1 MDVNIKILTFG
12 ARWNSTTARLG
23 EVLRFMFKGY
33 LPKGKEIA
41 YYESVTEALP
51 EFSTRFQ
58 GTHTVLL
65 LADTSDY
72 AHIKSLLAKALHLQ
86 LKSSPEI
93 ARNTRNT
100 IGDFLSGSDEMIA
113 HCAVPADKKVFCLGD
128 GLYAGFAVTAGQQN
142 LILLPH
148 NIDRT
153 VTLLNQQVIPYL
165 NAFYGCNLP
174 TDASR
179 NYYAGQLCALLC
191 EHDEKM
197 GVSGTKTSV
206 FIRNAAEKIP
216 GMLPMLR
223 FTPSAET
230 RGNLHPVDYAANLS
244 IAACEL
250 EGNPYGAAMTSAF
263 FTGAE
268 ATADTEKCVYLA
280 FTDDNDTSVREVH
293 SLTGEEVSDFL
304 NRCTEELFKFALEK
318 VNAMHSTVQTQAR
331 EAKKPSVSRSKIAL
345 LTIITVLA
353 FAASVAASYFVTNH
367 YLQQQNAPDPETGI
381 SDTVSPGDTN

>member
-1 MDVNIKILTFG
+1 MDMNIKILTFG
-12 ARWNSTTARLG
+12 AKWNPTTARLG
-23 EVLRFMFKGY
+23 NVLRFILNGY

-86 LKSSPEI
+86 LRSAPEI
-93 ARNTRNT
+93 AKNTRNT

-148 NIDRT
+148 DKDRT
-153 VTLLNQQVIPYL
+153 VTLLNQQVIPYI
-165 NAFYGCNLP
+165 NEFYGCSIP

-179 NYYAGQLCALLC
+179 RYYANELCSLLC

-197 GVSGTKTSV
+197 GVSGTKTAV
-206 FIRNAAEKIP
+206 FIRNTAATVP
-216 GMLPMLR
+216 NLLPMLR
-223 FTPSAET
+223 FTPSAEAK
-230 RGNLHPVDYAANLS
+230 GNLHPVEYAANLS

-250 EGNPYGAAMTSAF
+250 EGNPYGAAMTNAF
-263 FTGAE
+263 YTGAE
-268 ATADTEKCVYLA
+268 ATIETEKCVYLA
-280 FTDDNDTSVREVH
+280 ITDDNDTSVREVH
-293 SLTGEEVSDFL
+293 SFNGEEIGDFL

-318 VNAMHSTVQTQAR
+318 VSAMHTEQSEEQDETKTNSHISGG
-331 EAKKPSVSRSKIAL
+331 KKVLLAVIA
-345 LTIITVLA
+345 VLA
-353 FAASVAASYFVTNH
+353 VAASLAVSFFVTDHVLDKQDNPSSAVE
-367 YLQQQNAPDPETGI
+367 LA
-381 SDTVSPGDTN
+381 DTQDLF